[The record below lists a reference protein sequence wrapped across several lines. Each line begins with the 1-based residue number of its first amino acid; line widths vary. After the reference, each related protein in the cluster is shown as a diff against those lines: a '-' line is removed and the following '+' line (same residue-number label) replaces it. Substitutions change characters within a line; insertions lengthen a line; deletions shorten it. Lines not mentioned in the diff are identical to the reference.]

1 MALDGRLL
9 QHPTRMEHSPPPLGL
24 LFALSA
30 VAPVGF
36 SVVVTSLPAVGDA
49 FLAGNHEVF
58 LVMSLFMLVF
68 GAMQLV
74 LGPLSDRFGRR
85 PVLLVGLA
93 LFTSASLGCALAKSL
108 DALIVARCVQALG
121 GCAALAIP
129 RAIVR
134 DCHTGVEGA
143 RAMTVLAMVQSIVPA
158 VAPLLGGLLV
168 AAAGWTAVFWFCAGY
183 GLATLAWA
191 ALSLP
196 ETRQPM
202 TPGTAPS
209 TLQATVGLL
218 RRPAYLAYVLN
229 GALMTV
235 PYVLYLTVV
244 PMMFV
249 RSLDLPPQAF
259 GTYNLL
265 LVPCILLGSFAASL
279 LARRFAVHILIRS
292 ASLLALASLGLGLA
306 LAGELSVWRMLL
318 PLLLYITAHAVLFP
332 SAMSAAIAGSPTI
345 AGAAAGGIGS
355 VQTGLGALAIVA
367 AGWLPAATAV
377 PFLAMSCAAGIAGL
391 LALLMASGGAA
402 GTTRV
407 RA

>member
-1 MALDGRLL
+1 
-9 QHPTRMEHSPPPLGL
+9 
-24 LFALSA
+24 
-30 VAPVGF
+30 
-36 SVVVTSLPAVGDA
+36 
-49 FLAGNHEVF
+49 
-58 LVMSLFMLVF
+58 
-68 GAMQLV
+68 
-74 LGPLSDRFGRR
+74 
-85 PVLLVGLA
+85 
-93 LFTSASLGCALAKSL
+93 
-108 DALIVARCVQALG
+108 
-121 GCAALAIP
+121 
-129 RAIVR
+129 
-134 DCHTGVEGA
+134 
-143 RAMTVLAMVQSIVPA
+143 
-158 VAPLLGGLLV
+158 
-168 AAAGWTAVFWFCAGY
+168 
-183 GLATLAWA
+183 
-191 ALSLP
+191 
-196 ETRQPM
+196 
-202 TPGTAPS
+202 
-209 TLQATVGLL
+209 
-218 RRPAYLAYVLN
+218 VLN

-367 AGWLPAATAV
+367 AGWLPAATA
-377 PFLAMSCAAGIAGL
+377 
-391 LALLMASGGAA
+391 
-402 GTTRV
+402 
-407 RA
+407 